1 MMPLNSIDAG
11 ERVEQL
17 CLLTERLTELIAFE
31 AQAFE
36 QHRPQDAITQLEE
49 TSKLANVYRHESSRV
64 RADPGLVAQA
74 PLPLRTRLL
83 RATEA
88 FDAVLARQGRALE
101 ATKTVTEGLVRAI
114 ADEVANQRTS
124 TSNYGPT
131 ARTQAPNAATSIT
144 LNQRA

>member
-1 MMPLNSIDAG
+1 MMALNANDAT

-36 QHRPQDAITQLEE
+36 QHRPQDAIEQLAE
-49 TSKLANVYRHESSRV
+49 TSQLANVYRHESSRV
-64 RADPGLVAQA
+64 RANPGLVAEA
-74 PLPLRTRLL
+74 PLALRTRLI

-88 FDAVLARQGRALE
+88 FDAVLARQGRALN

-124 TSNYGPT
+124 ASGYGPGAKQHT
-131 ARTQAPNAATSIT
+131 PSAATSIT